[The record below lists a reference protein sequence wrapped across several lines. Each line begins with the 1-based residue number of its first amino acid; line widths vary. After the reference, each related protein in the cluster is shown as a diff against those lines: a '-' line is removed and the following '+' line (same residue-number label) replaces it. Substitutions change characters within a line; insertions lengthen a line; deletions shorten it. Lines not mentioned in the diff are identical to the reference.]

1 MPHPAR
7 RQLKKGQT
15 PPAIGLKADCGCQG
29 SLIVVIPTVVA
40 DFGYFP
46 FCPCH
51 NRTGLPDMV
60 SFPSL

>member
-46 FCPCH
+46 ASHRILSYRDNCY
-51 NRTGLPDMV
+51 TV
-60 SFPSL
+60 